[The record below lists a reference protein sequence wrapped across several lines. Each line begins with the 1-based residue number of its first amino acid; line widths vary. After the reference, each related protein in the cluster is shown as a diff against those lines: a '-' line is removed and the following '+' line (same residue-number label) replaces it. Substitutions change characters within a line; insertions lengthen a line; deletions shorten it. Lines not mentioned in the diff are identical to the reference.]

1 MNPITNGRPN
11 CRSNTLA
18 VPSSGVE
25 PVAISGLLLRRAV
38 LGILSG
44 VTTNPLLLKGPSRV
58 IADLLA
64 YQARVGKVRKVG
76 PATFIVI
83 SGSISRSTRWRCLH
97 WRDDLE
103 RLRAR
108 VADSRALSLDEP
120 QAGGSA

>member
-1 MNPITNGRPN
+1 M
-11 CRSNTLA
+11 
-18 VPSSGVE
+18 E